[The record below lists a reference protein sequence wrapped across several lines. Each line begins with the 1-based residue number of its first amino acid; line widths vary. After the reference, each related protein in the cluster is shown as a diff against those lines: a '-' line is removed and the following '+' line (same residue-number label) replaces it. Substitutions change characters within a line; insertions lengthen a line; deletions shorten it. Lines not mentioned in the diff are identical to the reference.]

1 MSLHF
6 KYHYL
11 SATSRLSLL
20 RLTRPACILVRM
32 LGIEMHRRL
41 TTVATSDLIE
51 ELLPHYNAKHF
62 FPVEPG
68 KVFRERFET
77 IAKLG
82 YGGGSTV
89 WLARDLNL

>member
-1 MSLHF
+1 M
-6 KYHYL
+6 
-11 SATSRLSLL
+11 TSRLSLS
-20 RLTRPACILVRM
+20 RLARPTHISTRTLCNAMSHDRLVTITP
-32 LGIEMHRRL
+32 L
-41 TTVATSDLIE
+41 DLIE
-51 ELLPHYNAKHF
+51 EEALPHYNSRHF

-68 KVFRERFET
+68 KIFKERYET

>member
-1 MSLHF
+1 M
-6 KYHYL
+6 
-11 SATSRLSLL
+11 
-20 RLTRPACILVRM
+20 P
-32 LGIEMHRRL
+32 GIKMHRRL
-41 TTVATSDLIE
+41 TTVAPSDLIEE
-51 ELLPHYNAKHF
+51 ELLPHYNSRHF

-68 KVFRERFET
+68 KVFKERYET

>member
-1 MSLHF
+1 
-6 KYHYL
+6 
-11 SATSRLSLL
+11 
-20 RLTRPACILVRM
+20 M
-32 LGIEMHRRL
+32 LGIAMPHNRL
-41 TTVATSDLIE
+41 TAVAPPDPIGE
-51 ELLPHYNAKHF
+51 VLPHYNARHF

-68 KVFRERFET
+68 KIFRDRYET

>member
-1 MSLHF
+1 
-6 KYHYL
+6 
-11 SATSRLSLL
+11 
-20 RLTRPACILVRM
+20 M
-32 LGIEMHRRL
+32 LGIAMPHDRL
-41 TTVATSDLIE
+41 TTVAPPDPIE
-51 ELLPHYNAKHF
+51 EEVLPHYNARHF

-68 KVFRERFET
+68 KIFKDRYET